1 MILALIL
8 LVFFTKRIISLM
20 LLVTLGKSRNNGS
33 WSRLFGFLLHWVTF
47 EMVVSYR
54 KWTWVLDLE
63 IASIF
68 NGRIVSICTH
78 IFGRLWSEP
87 LVRVW
92 ISLSIL
98 NIVHE
103 FHVLRILSSLIIYL
117 MEEAITTLNWWW
129 SKFLTLR

>member
-1 MILALIL
+1 
-8 LVFFTKRIISLM
+8 
-20 LLVTLGKSRNNGS
+20 
-33 WSRLFGFLLHWVTF
+33 
-47 EMVVSYR
+47 MVVSYR
-54 KWTWVLDLE
+54 KWTCVLDLE

-103 FHVLRILSSLIIYL
+103 FHVLRILSSLTIYL
-117 MEEAITTLNWWW
+117 MEEAITTLNW
-129 SKFLTLR
+129 